1 MDSGHSMRYS
11 VVEIAKALIL
21 AGRTAHDLP
30 WPSVGSGPKQLVPV
44 ANRPILFHNLAT
56 LRQAGLLEATIA
68 VEPDTAA
75 PIKAAVGDGSR
86 WGLNV
91 HYVDWIAGSGLPG
104 ALNAARDHLRDE
116 PILLE
121 PADALHREHIHPH
134 IVQFAREGL
143 DATALR
149 LRGAPRDADGHPV
162 AGGYLLSQRAIA
174 LLRDSERACVEPLL
188 GIRADGGRVQVEDL
202 DGCLPCHGGQERL
215 LEANR
220 KMLEALADEH
230 VKSEFPSCEFQGPV
244 VVHPTAIVENTLV
257 RGPAIIGP
265 RSRISEAYVGPY
277 SSIGADVVLDGCQIE
292 HSIVLDGA
300 QIRHVGTRLETSV
313 IGRNARVGR
322 SFVLPSAMRLSVGDG
337 AEITL
342 P

>member
-1 MDSGHSMRYS
+1 
-11 VVEIAKALIL
+11 VEIAKALIL

-30 WPSVGSGPKQLVPV
+30 WPSVGPGPKQLVPV

-56 LRQAGLLEATIA
+56 LRQAGLLEATIV
-68 VEPDTAA
+68 VEPDIAD
-75 PIKAAVGDGSR
+75 PIMAAVGDGSR

-91 HYVDWIAGSGLPG
+91 HYVASPAGGGLRG
-104 ALNAARDHLRDE
+104 ALHAAESHLRDE
-116 PILLE
+116 PILVE
-121 PADALHREHIHPH
+121 PADALHRELIHPH

-143 DATALR
+143 DAVALR
-149 LRGAPRDADGHPV
+149 LRGAPRDANGQPV
-162 AGGYLLSQRAIA
+162 AGGYLLSQRAID
-174 LLRDSERACVEPLL
+174 LLRESDVACAEPLL
-188 GIRADGGRVQVEDL
+188 RVREHGGRVGVEDL

-220 KMLEALADEH
+220 TMLEALPPD
-230 VKSEFPSCEFQGPV
+230 SPRTDFPSCEFQGPV
-244 VVHPTAIVENTLV
+244 AVHPSAIVENTLV
-257 RGPAIIGP
+257 RGPAIIGAG
-265 RSRISEAYVGPY
+265 SRVSEAYVGPY
-277 SSIGADVVLDGCQIE
+277 SSIGANVVLDGCQIE